1 MNNST
6 TTTGHQEQCKLVEW
20 AKDYNTNDKIIA
32 VLWGFKHFWMNKANA
47 KRLIY
52 DLKHNTHTTREYLAK
67 NHVRAHSLDSFIN
80 YNRYWLNKL
89 INKLHKDMETKEVK
103 IEIPEGYEIDKEN
116 STFECIKFKKRDV
129 SWRSTETNDSNY
141 INKMSGYTI
150 GVGSEPLEVKN
161 WLHTKFNRFLF
172 ATEKQAKSALA
183 MAQISQ
189 IMANDE
195 RFGGVVKELDFG
207 NTCAK
212 RFWQIQR
219 IKLKSEK
226 PYIAINQVDASYNYS
241 VLIFYKLEQAVLFLE
256 ENEDL
261 VKDYLMID

>member
-1 MNNST
+1 MEI
-6 TTTGHQEQCKLVEW
+6 Q
-20 AKDYNTNDKIIA
+20 DK
-32 VLWGFKHFWMNKANA
+32 
-47 KRLIY
+47 
-52 DLKHNTHTTREYLAK
+52 
-67 NHVRAHSLDSFIN
+67 
-80 YNRYWLNKL
+80 KL
-89 INKLHKDMETKEVK
+89 IVEC
-103 IEIPEGYEIDKEN
+103 PEGYTIDKEN
-116 STFECIKFKKRDV
+116 STFERIKFKPIVKR
-129 SWRSTETNDSNY
+129 WRDDEYAELNGFYVHSGDS
-141 INKMSGYTI
+141 
-150 GVGSEPLEVKN
+150 EVKKIEKSRN
-161 WLHTKFNRFLF
+161 VYNCKCIF

-226 PYIAINQVDASYNYS
+226 PYIAINQVDASYDYS
-241 VLIFYKLEQAVLFLE
+241 VLTFYKLEQAVLFLE